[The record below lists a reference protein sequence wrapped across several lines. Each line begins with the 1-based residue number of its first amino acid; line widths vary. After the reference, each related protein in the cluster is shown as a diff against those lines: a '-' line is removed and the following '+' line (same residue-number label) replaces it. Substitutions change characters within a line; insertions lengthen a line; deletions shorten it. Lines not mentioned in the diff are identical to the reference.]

1 MLNEIYR
8 KIQNEKSQS
17 INLLKDIVNIE
28 SFSGSKSNVDKL
40 SKFLSDKCKILGGKN
55 KFFPQKD
62 FGDNFTSDFYSGDET
77 VVILCHM
84 DTVWPI
90 GTLQER
96 PFTIEGN
103 IAKGPGVFDMKV
115 GITITLEAIRILNE
129 LGFTPKT
136 NIKLLFNGIIIPTS
150 N

>member
-8 KIQNEKSQS
+8 KVQNEKSQS

-28 SFSGSKSNVDKL
+28 SFSGSKSNVDNL
-40 SKFLSDKCKILGGKN
+40 SKFLSEKCETLGGEN

-62 FGDNFTSDFYSGDET
+62 FGDNFTSDFYSGDNT
-77 VVILCHM
+77 VLILCHM

-115 GITITLEAIRILNE
+115 GIAITLEAIRILNE
-129 LGFTPKT
+129 LSFIPKT
-136 NIKLLFNGIIIPTS
+136 NIKLLFNS
-150 N
+150 